1 MQLYSK
7 CFKLQALIKPKRP
20 IMWFRP
26 FILLLFVGDLS
37 FAQSPLT
44 ATQINRLA
52 DAGKVYGY
60 IKYFHPWLQ
69 YKTINWDSAFA
80 ANAEGIIEAKNE
92 TGYKLI
98 MQKLLSSLNDGLTT
112 VANFNGTSKDYNAQ
126 QLKYF

>member
-37 FAQSPLT
+37 FAQSSLT

-60 IKYFHPWLQ
+60 IKYFHPFLQ
-69 YKTINWDSAFA
+69 YKDINWDSAFA
-80 ANAEGIIEAKNE
+80 VNVQGIIDAKTKQE
-92 TGYKLI
+92 YAAIL
-98 MQKLLSSLNDGLTT
+98 
-112 VANFNGTSKDYNAQ
+112 
-126 QLKYF
+126 